1 MAKYD
6 EINQVSKKLID
17 MLVDSTLRK
26 HDVKLEA
33 DKIDQDTKEELRE
46 LVQELQKSVQAL
58 TEKQKD

>member
-6 EINQVSKKLID
+6 EINQASKKLID

>member
-6 EINQVSKKLID
+6 EINQASKKLID

-58 TEKQKD
+58 SEKQKD